1 MRTHDLTLATH
12 RATRIGVGLAT
23 VLIALGAITTL
34 RGGIGGLWM
43 ALIGW
48 FVLEAGRAEER
59 HVVTRDALGAAT
71 VGALMTCDPVTVDP
85 RQSLAQVAAEIRGTA
100 RHTAYPVVVQQRA
113 VGLLPLHALPATPH
127 AEWDAR
133 TVAECMVAATSVPQ
147 LAPETPAA
155 DAVEALAD
163 ASSGRALVVDAS
175 GRLVGILSLTDI
187 ARALAA
193 GRPV

>member
-1 MRTHDLTLATH
+1 
-12 RATRIGVGLAT
+12 
-23 VLIALGAITTL
+23 
-34 RGGIGGLWM
+34 
-43 ALIGW
+43 
-48 FVLEAGRAEER
+48 
-59 HVVTRDALGAAT
+59 
-71 VGALMTCDPVTVDP
+71 
-85 RQSLAQVAAEIRGTA
+85 
-100 RHTAYPVVVQQRA
+100 
-113 VGLLPLHALPATPH
+113 
-127 AEWDAR
+127 
-133 TVAECMVAATSVPQ
+133 MVAATSVPQ